1 MFSIFFQF
9 DQKKRKRAVMENK
22 TCANVRPNI
31 HHSKKIMLTV
41 VRVMS
46 KLEEGCVR

>member
-31 HHSKKIMLTV
+31 HHSKNHADSGAGDVET
-41 VRVMS
+41 
-46 KLEEGCVR
+46 